1 LPATRISPRDRL
13 LAKAVVDLDGPRT
26 VDDAPCWNWRGA
38 RNKKGYGRFGYQG
51 RTAYPHRLMY
61 IWTYGVIPDGL
72 EIDHLCRNASCV
84 NPAHLEAVTG
94 QVNMLRAPTI
104 AKANAD
110 KTHCPA
116 GHEYTVANTYISKR
130 NQRYCRKCSAAYQRE
145 LRRRRREE
153 TSSQ

>member
-1 LPATRISPRDRL
+1 MKGIPNCRKATACECNCLHCIYGGHC
-13 LAKAVVDLDGPRT
+13 KIH
-26 VDDAPCWNWRGA
+26 
-38 RNKKGYGRFGYQG
+38 GYGCHI
-51 RTAYPHRLMY
+51 ACDP
-61 IWTYGVIPDGL
+61 V
-72 EIDHLCRNASCV
+72 DHLCRNASCV

-153 TSSQ
+153 TSSEWR